1 VALQPPKNIEAIEA
15 ALVANR
21 IAEIVERPIDGN
33 YDAAHL
39 REFHRFIFQDL
50 PSTRRVN
57 IIPTRHRTAR
67 NAGSSQSRS
76 IHIG

>member
-1 VALQPPKNIEAIEA
+1 VALQPPKSIEAIEA

-21 IAEIVERPIDGN
+21 IAEIIERPIDGN

-50 PSTRRVN
+50 PKYAPVN
-57 IIPTRHRTAR
+57 IVPTRHRTVR
-67 NAGSSQSRS
+67 NAGSSPSRS
-76 IHIG
+76 ILIG